1 LTLFF
6 IFAYLNNSNMSL
18 LRAFS
23 KEQIINKINFENP
36 WWRNHK
42 IDDYYSSMKKRLY
55 FDLFS
60 PLVYEKKIKRAVVL
74 MGPRRVGKTV
84 MLFHLVQDLIDNK
97 IPSKNICYL
106 SIENP
111 IYNSLSLE
119 EMLLHFLEHNN
130 LNFSNE
136 LYVIFDE
143 IQYLKNWEVHLKT
156 LVDSYHKIKFIVS
169 GSAAAALK
177 LKSIESGAGR
187 FTDFM
192 LPPLTFYEYIDLKN
206 LSHLISL
213 KIKEWKGVSGSYYV
227 TDNIDVFN
235 NHFIDYINF
244 GGYPEVSLSKEI
256 QSDPGRYIRND
267 IVDKVLLRDL
277 PSLYGIKDV
286 QELNSLFTTI
296 AYNTGNEFTYE
307 ELSKNSGIV
316 KNTLKKYIEYLEAA
330 FLIRVINKIDQNA
343 KKFKRATSFKIY
355 LTNPSLRSALF
366 SPLRKDDDF
375 MGNLVETAIFSQW
388 GHNTDFT
395 PYYARWKNGEVDIV
409 SLSKEKQKPL
419 WAVEIK
425 WSNRFVKSVQKL
437 SNLKSFCEKNNLDR
451 TLVTTKDIE
460 KIKELDNL
468 TYDFTPS
475 SIYCYTVGRNAI
487 ERRLNKTMGI
497 SH

>member
-1 LTLFF
+1 
-6 IFAYLNNSNMSL
+6 MSL

-36 WWRNHK
+36 WWRNNK
-42 IDDYYSSMKKRLY
+42 IDEYYSSMKKRLY
-55 FDLFS
+55 FELFS

-84 MLFHLVQDLIDNK
+84 MLFHLVQNLIDNK
-97 IPSKNICYL
+97 IPAKNICYL

-130 LNFSNE
+130 LSPSNE

-187 FTDFM
+187 LTDFM

-213 KIKEWKGVSGSYYV
+213 KIKEWKGVSGNYYV
-227 TDNIDVFN
+227 TDKIDVFN

-267 IVDKVLLRDL
+267 IIDKVLLRDL

-366 SPLRKDDDF
+366 SPLNENDDF
-375 MGNLVETAIFSQW
+375 IGNMVETAIFSQW

-409 SLSKEKQKPL
+409 SLSKEKQKPI

-425 WSNRFVKSVQKL
+425 WSNRYVKSVQKL
-437 SNLKSFCEKNNLDR
+437 SNLKAFCEKNNLDR
-451 TLVTTKDIE
+451 TLITTKDIE
-460 KIKELDNL
+460 EIKELDNL